1 MRSSHE
7 QSRTD
12 SSQAG
17 GNSGSFMAQSLLDTG
32 RFNITAI
39 SRPDSKSPIPAG
51 IKVVPADYSSHDSLV
66 AAMKG
71 QDALIITLSIFAPK
85 DTQPTLIRAAADAG
99 VPWVLPN
106 HWGTDVEDPA
116 VRRDVPAFEA
126 SYGARAQIME
136 LGKSAMLDVACGFW
150 YEWSLAIP
158 ASFGFDFANK
168 TATFFDDGKTKISI
182 STWPQVGRAVT
193 ALLSLPIKPESGN
206 KERCLEHFK
215 NTTVYVNSFTISQQ
229 DMLDSVLRVTG
240 DKAEDWN
247 VTREPARERYAAAA
261 KALKEGTDKQAYVK
275 MMYTRIFFDDGNGNF
290 EANRGLANGILG
302 LKNDGLDEA
311 TRRAIKRATEEHA
324 PRLRH
329 D

>member
-1 MRSSHE
+1 M
-7 QSRTD
+7 QARTD
-12 SSQAG
+12 RSQAG
-17 GNSGSFMAQSLLDTG
+17 GNSGSFMAQSLLNTG
-32 RFNITAI
+32 RFDITAI
-39 SRPDSKSPIPAG
+39 SRTDSKSSIPAG
-51 IKVVPADYSSHDSLV
+51 IKIATADYSSHDSLV

-71 QDALIITLSIFAPK
+71 QDALIITLSIFAPRE
-85 DTQPTLIRAAADAG
+85 TQPALIRAAADAG

-158 ASFGFDFANK
+158 ASYGFDFANK
-168 TATFFDDGKTKISI
+168 TVTFFDHGTTKIST
-182 STWPQVGRAVT
+182 STWPQVGRAVA
-193 ALLSLPIKPESGN
+193 ALMSLPIMPEDGN

-215 NTTVYVNSFTISQQ
+215 NSTVYVNSFTISQQ
-229 DMLDSVLRVTG
+229 DMFDSVLRVTG
-240 DKAEDWN
+240 EKAEDWKI
-247 VTREPARERYAAAA
+247 TREPARERYAAAA
-261 KALKEGTDKQAYVK
+261 KALKEGTDKTAFAK
-275 MMYTRIFFDDGNGNF
+275 MMYTRVFYDDGNGNF
-290 EANRGLANGILG
+290 EVNRGLANEILG
-302 LKNDGLDEA
+302 LQKDDLDEA
-311 TRRAIKRATEEHA
+311 TKRAIKRATEGQA